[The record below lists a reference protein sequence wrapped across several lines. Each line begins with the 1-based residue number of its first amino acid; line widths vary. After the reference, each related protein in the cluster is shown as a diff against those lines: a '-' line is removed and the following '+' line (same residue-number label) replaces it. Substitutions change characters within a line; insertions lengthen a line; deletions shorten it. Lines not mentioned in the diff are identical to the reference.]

1 MQAVGSSLQ
10 QSVSLDRPL
19 AVLKFGKIMFSETS
33 SVYID
38 LTESISQSD
47 SDSLSELSDYGP
59 GMHNNVNGSESDHQH
74 CASNSCIIISDCEGE
89 R

>member
-1 MQAVGSSLQ
+1 MQAVTVGSSLQ
-10 QSVSLDRPL
+10 QTVSLDRPL
-19 AVLKFGKIMFSETS
+19 AVLKFGNIMSSETS

-59 GMHNNVNGSESDHQH
+59 GMHNNGSESDQH
-74 CASNSCIIISDCEGE
+74 CASDSCIIISDCEGE